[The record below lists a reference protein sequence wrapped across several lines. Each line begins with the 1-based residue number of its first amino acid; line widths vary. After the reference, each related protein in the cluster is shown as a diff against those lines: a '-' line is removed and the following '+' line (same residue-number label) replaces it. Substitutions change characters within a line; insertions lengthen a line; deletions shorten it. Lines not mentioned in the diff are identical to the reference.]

1 MKAGLTA
8 VILLVLIGATATATA
23 GASESDAEG
32 TVTVWLYHESG
43 AIWKSENVMA
53 GTTLDEVLAGE
64 YGPAKYWLD
73 ICTGYEWP
81 KDRPIN

>member
-8 VILLVLIGATATATA
+8 VILLLLIGATATAGA
-23 GASESDAEG
+23 GESTAEG

-43 AIWKSENVMA
+43 ALWKSESVMA
-53 GTTLDEVLAGE
+53 GTTLADILGE
-64 YGPAKYWLD
+64 EYPSAQHWLD

-81 KDRPIN
+81 KDRPIE

>member
-8 VILLVLIGATATATA
+8 VILLVLIGATATAGA
-23 GASESDAEG
+23 GESTAEG

-43 AIWKSENVMA
+43 ALWKSESVMA
-53 GTTLDEVLAGE
+53 GTTLADILGE
-64 YGPAKYWLD
+64 EYPSAQHWLD

-81 KDRPIN
+81 KDRPIE

>member
-1 MKAGLTA
+1 MKAGQAA
-8 VILLVLIGATATATA
+8 VILLVLIGATATAGA
-23 GASESDAEG
+23 GESTAEG

-43 AIWKSENVMA
+43 TLWKSENVMA

-81 KDRPIN
+81 KDRPIE

>member
-1 MKAGLTA
+1 MKAGQAA
-8 VILLVLIGATATATA
+8 VILLVLIGATATAGVT
-23 GASESDAEG
+23 SDSDAEG

-43 AIWKSENVMA
+43 ALWKSESVMA
-53 GTTLDEVLAGE
+53 GTTLDEILAGE

-81 KDRPIN
+81 KDRPIE

>member
-1 MKAGLTA
+1 MKAGQAA
-8 VILLVLIGATATATA
+8 VILLVLIGATATAGA
-23 GASESDAEG
+23 GESTAEG
-32 TVTVWLYHESG
+32 TVTVGLYHESG
-43 AIWKSENVMA
+43 ALWKSESVMA

-81 KDRPIN
+81 KDRPIE

>member
-8 VILLVLIGATATATA
+8 VILLVLIGATATAGA
-23 GASESDAEG
+23 GESTAEG

-43 AIWKSENVMA
+43 ALWKSENVMA
-53 GTTLDEVLAGE
+53 GTTLADILAEE
-64 YGPAKYWLD
+64 YPSAQHWLD

-81 KDRPIN
+81 KDRPIE

>member
-8 VILLVLIGATATATA
+8 VILLVLIGATAGA
-23 GASESDAEG
+23 GKSTAEG

-43 AIWKSENVMA
+43 SLWKSESVMA

-81 KDRPIN
+81 KDRPIE

>member
-8 VILLVLIGATATATA
+8 VILLVLIGATATAGA
-23 GASESDAEG
+23 GESTAEG

-43 AIWKSENVMA
+43 ALWKSESVMA
-53 GTTLDEVLAGE
+53 GTTLADILGDGYPSAQH
-64 YGPAKYWLD
+64 WLD

-81 KDRPIN
+81 KDRPIE

>member
-8 VILLVLIGATATATA
+8 VILLVLIGATATAGA
-23 GASESDAEG
+23 GESTAEG

-43 AIWKSENVMA
+43 ALWKSENVME
-53 GTTLDEVLAGE
+53 GTTLADILGE
-64 YGPAKYWLD
+64 EYPSAQHWLD

-81 KDRPIN
+81 KDRPIE

>member
-8 VILLVLIGATATATA
+8 VILLVLIGATATAGA
-23 GASESDAEG
+23 GESTAEG

-43 AIWKSENVMA
+43 ALWKSESVMA
-53 GTTLDEVLAGE
+53 GTTLADILAEE
-64 YGPAKYWLD
+64 YPSAQHWLD

-81 KDRPIN
+81 KDRPIE